1 MLILE
6 VSLFKQQPTNSRTK
20 KQRRLKERKEFSV
33 KEQTK
38 IQRLK
43 HQPTNNRTL
52 NKEYFKF
59 FRIHFSSN
67 NQPTFRSQTKNI
79 KKKEKGIPASDNFC
93 ESIYVLI
100 IKRQSIDLH
109 EKEEILWMDSLFM
122 LTLKLKYKKRE
133 QWTMNITSKTRGWW
147 VRAFSVC
154 II

>member
-1 MLILE
+1 M
-6 VSLFKQQPTNSRTK
+6 FKQQPTNSRTK

-52 NKEYFKF
+52 NKEYFNF
-59 FRIHFSSN
+59 F
-67 NQPTFRSQTKNI
+67 
-79 KKKEKGIPASDNFC
+79 KKEKEKIICQATTNQHSDPKQRILKRRKGYSDKGKFY
-93 ESIYVLI
+93 ELIYVLI

-154 II
+154 SI